1 MGVRSH
7 RDLVAWQK
15 ADIVRRRVLELTK
28 TEAVQRD
35 FGFRDQ
41 AERAAASAC
50 RNLAEGFCRHHH
62 RDFARFVTI
71 ARASLGELLDSVDEA
86 RIKGY
91 VDDKDHAVLDAQI
104 QEAMRVAGGLLKY
117 LRSTPG

>member
-7 RDLVAWQK
+7 RELFAWQK
-15 ADIVRRRVLELTK
+15 ADVVRRRVLELTK
-28 TEAVQRD
+28 RDAVQRD

-50 RNLAEGFCRHHH
+50 RNLAEGFYRHHH

-71 ARASLGELLDSVDEA
+71 SLGSLGELLDSADEG
-86 RIKGY
+86 RTKGY
-91 VDDKDHAVLDAQI
+91 LNADEQAKLEADI
-104 QEAMRVAGGLLKY
+104 QEAMRVTRGLLRY
-117 LRSTPG
+117 LRK